1 MTAEEHIGAVAD
13 RVVECAKRV
22 SPRNLARAEY
32 QLREAISDA
41 RETIGEKETKRIVSE
56 EMK

>member
-1 MTAEEHIGAVAD
+1 MTEEHIGTVAD
-13 RVVECAKRV
+13 RVVESAKRV

-41 RETIGEKETKRIVSE
+41 RETIGEKETQRIIQE
-56 EMK
+56 ETS